1 MSAEQ
6 ALFAAYREWQRL
18 ARASHKA
25 ICKRNWRF
33 LLECQNLIQKRQP
46 FISNLTRVARGEWR
60 QQKTNGAAKEKELS
74 AMISASMRLLE
85 SNRQL
90 LQVMRAAVLSK
101 REALEQ
107 AGRNL
112 KRVENTYILARSS
125 TWTSF
130 S

>member
-6 ALFAAYREWQRL
+6 ALFDAYREWQRL
-18 ARASHKA
+18 ARASQAA

-33 LLECQNLIQKRQP
+33 LFECQKIIQKRQP
-46 FISNLTRVARGEWR
+46 FISNLTREARGEWR
-60 QQKTNGAAKEKELS
+60 QQKTNGAAKEKELNGV
-74 AMISASMRLLE
+74 ISELMKLLE
-85 SNRQL
+85 SNKQL
-90 LQVMRAAVLSK
+90 LQVMRAAALSK

-112 KRVENTYILARSS
+112 KRVQNSYILARSS